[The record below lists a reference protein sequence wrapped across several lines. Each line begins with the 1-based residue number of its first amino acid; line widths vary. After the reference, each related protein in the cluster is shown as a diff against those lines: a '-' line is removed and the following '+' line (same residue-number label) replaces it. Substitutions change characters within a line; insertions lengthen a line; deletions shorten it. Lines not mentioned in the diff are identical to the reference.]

1 MHNHSI
7 PEPQW
12 KSVFDS
18 LSRIYDG
25 TPSSL
30 EILAGDVGAQYQVEN
45 QPFRG
50 VDYDRTGIEL
60 HFATRDGSEIVHRI
74 AHAKDVQIE
83 ETDSGLIAAM
93 LHERKAEGGHGS
105 GKYKVLGNRCSG
117 SPSLSS
123 RSRSPPHSWR
133 RTTSPCTTSS
143 RRRATSSR
151 SSTT

>member
-1 MHNHSI
+1 RIRGNRGAEPLDDVAVVVVVRWLHQRQAEGGHGSREYNGTVPATRTGGGAMHNHSI

-60 HFATRDGSEIVHRI
+60 HFA
-74 AHAKDVQIE
+74 
-83 ETDSGLIAAM
+83 
-93 LHERKAEGGHGS
+93 
-105 GKYKVLGNRCSG
+105 
-117 SPSLSS
+117 
-123 RSRSPPHSWR
+123 
-133 RTTSPCTTSS
+133 
-143 RRRATSSR
+143 
-151 SSTT
+151 

>member
-1 MHNHSI
+1 MPNLSI
-7 PEPQW
+7 PEPRW

-25 TPSSL
+25 MPSSL
-30 EILAGDVGAQYQVEN
+30 EILAGEAGAQYEVEN

-60 HFATRDGSEIVHRI
+60 HFATRDGSELVHRI

-93 LHERKAEGGHGS
+93 QIASDDDPVAVVRFQAPK
-105 GKYKVLGNRCSG
+105 
-117 SPSLSS
+117 PSHLL
-123 RSRSPPHSWR
+123 P
-133 RTTSPCTTSS
+133 
-143 RRRATSSR
+143 RATE
-151 SSTT
+151 

>member
-30 EILAGDVGAQYQVEN
+30 EILAGDVGAQYEVEN

-60 HFATRDGSEIVHRI
+60 HFATREGKEELVHRI
-74 AHAKDVQIE
+74 THAKEVQIE
-83 ETDSGLIAAM
+83 ESDGGLIVAM
-93 LHERKAEGGHGS
+93 QIASDDDPVAVVRFQ
-105 GKYKVLGNRCSG
+105 
-117 SPSLSS
+117 SPKPSHLL
-123 RSRSPPHSWR
+123 P
-133 RTTSPCTTSS
+133 
-143 RRRATSSR
+143 RATE
-151 SSTT
+151 

>member
-1 MHNHSI
+1 MEAVSITVRYLLRVRAEGAMHNHSI

-50 VDYDRTGIEL
+50 VDYDRTGNQV
-60 HFATRDGSEIVHRI
+60 HFATRDGSELVHPI
-74 AHAKDVQIE
+74 AHPNDGQIA

-93 LHERKAEGGHGS
+93 QIASDGDPVAVGRLPA
-105 GKYKVLGNRCSG
+105 
-117 SPSLSS
+117 
-123 RSRSPPHSWR
+123 
-133 RTTSPCTTSS
+133 
-143 RRRATSSR
+143 
-151 SSTT
+151 